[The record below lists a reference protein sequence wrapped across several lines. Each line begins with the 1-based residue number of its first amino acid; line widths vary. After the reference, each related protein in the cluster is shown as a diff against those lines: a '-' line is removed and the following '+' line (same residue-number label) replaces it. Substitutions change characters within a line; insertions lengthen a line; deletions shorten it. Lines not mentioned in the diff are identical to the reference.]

1 MCKRSKVGHYLTPY
15 TKMNSKWIKD
25 LNVRPETIKL
35 LGEKIGGKLPDTS
48 LGDDF
53 LNLIPKVK
61 ATKAKIS
68 KWDYIK
74 FKSFCTAKDT
84 INKRKSQ
91 TTEWGKMSTDPKYI
105 RNSQQNNNPI
115 KN

>member
-61 ATKAKIS
+61 ATKAKTGKLDHIKLIS
-68 KWDYIK
+68 FI
-74 FKSFCTAKDT
+74 TAKET
-84 INKRKSQ
+84 INKMK
-91 TTEWGKMSTDPKYI
+91 
-105 RNSQQNNNPI
+105 
-115 KN
+115 